1 MGTDKA
7 LLCYHGMPQIR
18 YLAPMLEAAAPPTSV
33 SVRQSQASDPAFEG
47 LHLLPDPVEGIGP
60 LAGLLAAF
68 AFDPHSAWLVVA
80 VDMPWIVRA
89 TLDRLLA
96 AREPK
101 LFATCYR
108 IPGEDL
114 PDPVCAIYE
123 PKIVPVLERARER
136 RRYSLMLLRDLPIR
150 IIDSSDERELR
161 GVNDLEEYRAAR
173 KGSPRA

>member
-1 MGTDKA
+1 
-7 LLCYHGMPQIR
+7 
-18 YLAPMLEAAAPPTSV
+18 
-33 SVRQSQASDPAFEG
+33 
-47 LHLLPDPVEGIGP
+47 
-60 LAGLLAAF
+60 
-68 AFDPHSAWLVVA
+68 
-80 VDMPWIVRA
+80 MPWIVRA